1 MRYLLLIGLIS
12 AAVGV
17 VALYKRWERSQ
28 QEPTN
33 NEDDQTHNPFV
44 S

>member
-28 QEPTN
+28 EPRN
-33 NEDDQTHNPFV
+33 NEEDNTHNPFV